1 MDLTWSLVL
10 VEVVCIVSEEPA
22 GPCVIVMGS
31 EDVVGPTGFTVVTTV
46 EGDEVQGGA
55 GVVVVGP
62 AGGVATMVCVTVRGP
77 RDDVET
83 GA

>member
-1 MDLTWSLVL
+1 MVL

-31 EDVVGPTGFTVVTTV
+31 EDVVEPTGFTVVTKA
-46 EGDEVQGGA
+46 EGDDVQVVA
-55 GVVVVGP
+55 CVVVVGP